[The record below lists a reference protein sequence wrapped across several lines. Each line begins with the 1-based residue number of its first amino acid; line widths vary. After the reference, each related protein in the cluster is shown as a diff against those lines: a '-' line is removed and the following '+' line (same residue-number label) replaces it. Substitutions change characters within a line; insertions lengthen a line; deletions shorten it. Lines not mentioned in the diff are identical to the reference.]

1 MLMVPLS
8 SLPPSLL
15 LPSSLIWALLLY
27 FFCRFCVLY
36 WWSATS
42 ERKNWIEFSLR
53 TVFFPSLLPSL
64 RSSFRKL
71 ADLFL
76 FNENKNAASY
86 RLRHRKKKINIR
98 RAVVCLCVC
107 AALILLRYFGSFIY
121 SSHFWNEIFLS
132 QTSLPSLKARRIVA
146 CIINIMKCRHQISDK
161 DLRLWP
167 CQIRRTTHVSIFFIH
182 VILFSFSFSSM
193 IIRNYV

>member
-1 MLMVPLS
+1 MYCRCVLWTDKMLMVPLP

-42 ERKNWIEFSLR
+42 ERKNWIEFSLQ
-53 TVFFPSLLPSL
+53 FFFSLSLFSSLLPSL
-64 RSSFRKL
+64 RSSFRRL

-98 RAVVCLCVC
+98 RSVLCVWRWFC
-107 AALILLRYFGSFIY
+107 SGILGRSFIRVI
-121 SSHFWNEIFLS
+121 FEMRFFLS
-132 QTSLPSLKARRIVA
+132 QTSLPTPWKLAG
-146 CIINIMKCRHQISDK
+146 
-161 DLRLWP
+161 L
-167 CQIRRTTHVSIFFIH
+167 
-182 VILFSFSFSSM
+182 
-193 IIRNYV
+193 